1 MNNGFSAR
9 LSELRKE
16 KKVSQKAA
24 AAALGVSQALLSHY
38 EKGIRECGLDF
49 LKRACEY
56 YDVSSDYLLGLS
68 DRRRTLSTGLD
79 SDDLPGEGDAVT
91 EILHRSAIKVCERA
105 GMTSEEMEHCFKRL
119 STLSAYRTI
128 LLLADKNPNDRAW
141 LTQALEAENLLA
153 ACILHHH
160 RSPFKNDATD
170 VNLFKDN
177 PEMLGG
183 LIASCEDF
191 MKEHFIQ
198 KPKKGKKSNT

>member
-1 MNNGFSAR
+1 MSNGFSTK

-16 KKVSQKAA
+16 KKVSQKNAA
-24 AAALGVSQALLSHY
+24 GALCVSQALLSHY
-38 EKGIRECGLDF
+38 EKGIRECGLEF

-56 YDVSSDYLLGLS
+56 YDVSSDYLLGLT
-68 DRRRTLSTGLD
+68 DRRRSLSTGLD

-141 LTQALEAENLLA
+141 LTQAIEAENLLA

-160 RSPFKNDATD
+160 RSPFKNDVGEA
-170 VNLFKDN
+170 NLFKDN
-177 PEMLGG
+177 PQMLGEI
-183 LIASCEDF
+183 IASCEDF
-191 MKEHFIQ
+191 MKENFVP
-198 KPKKGKKSNT
+198 KPKKSKKSST